1 MRSRL
6 LRSDEMTR
14 RAFAATTARALLGVG
29 LLPGIFGARAQ
40 AAAAAAT
47 ATATAK
53 RVIYLYMTGGMSHLD
68 TLDPKEGGP
77 TAGPVKPI
85 RTSVDGLRLSEYLPL
100 TARQMHHASL
110 VRSLASTQGA
120 HEQGI
125 YYMHT
130 SYTLRGTIRHPGLGA
145 WLQVLQGGGHPS
157 LPNYVFIGNESRHP
171 GAGFLPAVNAP
182 LFVNHPENG
191 LKNVQRQRGLAEDR
205 FTRRMAL
212 AAEFDRD
219 FRTTFPQRGVKA
231 FAEMYDS
238 AMTMMKSEDL
248 QAFHLA
254 GETPVMRAAYGKEP
268 FGQGCLLARR
278 LVERGVR
285 FVEVSLSGWDTHT
298 GNFVRTPELCQVL
311 DRALSTLLDDLHTRG
326 LLRDTLVVLASEF
339 GRTPDINQNGGR
351 DHYPQAFSALVAGGG
366 MKGGFVFGRTD
377 REGREI
383 EEGEVTIPD
392 FNATIAL
399 ALGLPLDKKI
409 MSPSDRPFTVADK
422 GRPIA
427 ALFA

>member
-1 MRSRL
+1 
-6 LRSDEMTR
+6 MTR
-14 RAFAATTARALLGVG
+14 RAFVASTARALLGVG
-29 LLPGIFGARAQ
+29 LLPRISGARAQ
-40 AAAAAAT
+40 A

-68 TLDPKEGGP
+68 TLDPKEGVA

-85 RTSVDGLRLSEYLPL
+85 KTSADGVRLSEYLPL

-130 SYTLRGTIRHPGLGA
+130 SYTLRGTIKHPGLGA

-182 LFVNHPENG
+182 LFVNNPENG

-205 FTRRMAL
+205 FAARMAL
-212 AAEFDRD
+212 ASEFDRD
-219 FRTTFPQRGVKA
+219 FRAAFPQRGVKA
-231 FAEMYDS
+231 FAEMYDA

-248 QAFHLA
+248 KAFNLA
-254 GETPVMRAAYGKEP
+254 EETPAMRAAYGKEP

-298 GNFVRTPELCQVL
+298 GNFVRTPELCQTL
-311 DRALSTLLDDLHTRG
+311 DRALATLLDDLHTRG
-326 LLRDTLVVLASEF
+326 LLGDTLVVLASEF
-339 GRTPDINQNGGR
+339 GRTPEINQNGGR

-377 REGREI
+377 KEGREI
-383 EEGEVTIPD
+383 EEGEVKIPD
-392 FNATIAL
+392 FNATIAQ

-422 GRPIA
+422 GVPLT

>member
-1 MRSRL
+1 MNSKLHSHLHRA
-6 LRSDEMTR
+6 DEMTR
-14 RAFAATTARALLGVG
+14 RAFVASTARALLGVG
-29 LLPGIFGARAQ
+29 LLPRISGARAQ
-40 AAAAAAT
+40 A

-68 TLDPKEGGP
+68 TLDPKEGVA

-85 RTSVDGLRLSEYLPL
+85 KTSADGVRLSEYLPL

-130 SYTLRGTIRHPGLGA
+130 SYTLRGTIKHPGLGA

-182 LFVNHPENG
+182 LFVNNPENG

-205 FTRRMAL
+205 FAARMAL
-212 AAEFDRD
+212 ASEFDRD
-219 FRTTFPQRGVKA
+219 FRAAFPQRGVKA
-231 FAEMYDS
+231 FAEMYDA

-248 QAFHLA
+248 KAFNLA
-254 GETPVMRAAYGKEP
+254 EETPAMRAAYGKEP

-298 GNFVRTPELCQVL
+298 GNFVRTPELCQTL
-311 DRALSTLLDDLHTRG
+311 DRALATLLDDLHTRG
-326 LLRDTLVVLASEF
+326 LLGDTLVVLASEF
-339 GRTPDINQNGGR
+339 GRTPEINQNGGR

-377 REGREI
+377 KEGREI
-383 EEGEVTIPD
+383 EEGEVKIPD
-392 FNATIAL
+392 FNATIAQ

-422 GRPIA
+422 GVPLT